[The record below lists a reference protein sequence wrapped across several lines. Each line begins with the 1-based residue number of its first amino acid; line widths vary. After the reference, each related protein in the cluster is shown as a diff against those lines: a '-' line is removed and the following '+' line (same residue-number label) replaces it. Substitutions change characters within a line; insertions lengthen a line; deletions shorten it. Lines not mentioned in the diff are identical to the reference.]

1 MVAREFPAIHLIAG
15 AENRGF
21 AGGVNAALEGI
32 VSDCVLVMNPDV
44 ELNAETV
51 LAMAAFLERTPRAA
65 AVAPLLRGR
74 DGASQSHLYRRFPT
88 RTQIS
93 LFWTALAP
101 FSRAVPWLRRRWFE
115 HDLRGNAPVAVDQLP
130 GAAFMVS
137 HRILHEVGPM
147 DPDYFIWFEDVDWC
161 YRARQAGYELWVLTV
176 AGALHEGGASF
187 RSWSAETRVLQF
199 YRAFFRFLCK
209 HRLDTLRRFALPVL
223 TADLVLKQAVLTLA
237 RPFRSAA
244 PDRSVSLAAARAAIR
259 DVVARCVKGQLV
271 RLTSHDVHDPAAR
284 ARVEWRSAPD
294 ATPPMMNQ
302 SGIDVIIVN
311 WNGRRFLPACI
322 ASLKRS
328 SVRARIVV
336 VDNGSNDGSVSYV
349 QGEHPDLTV
358 LPLGA
363 NVGYAA
369 GANAGLRATRGRYAM
384 IMNPDVMVSADH
396 LKVLSDCLN
405 GDASIGAA
413 QGKLYQIAP
422 EDFVLERVSPAR
434 IDSAGHMI
442 RRSRMVVDRGQG
454 NPDGPL
460 YDREASVFSACGA
473 ALFLRR
479 SMLEDIAPDGEFFGE
494 SFFAYKEDIDVC
506 WRARLLGWDVRYVPA
521 AVAHHVRA
529 APLDPEAWRRMPLTV
544 RRHSW
549 KNHYLLMIRND
560 RAADIVRALPF
571 IAAWELGRLGH
582 AFLRDPRVL
591 RAYIDLARALP
602 SALRDRRALLR
613 RQRAAPAAM
622 RRWFGAEPLPVN
634 APAPPASFTQSLA
647 SR

>member
-1 MVAREFPAIHLIAG
+1 M
-15 AENRGF
+15 
-21 AGGVNAALEGI
+21 
-32 VSDCVLVMNPDV
+32 
-44 ELNAETV
+44 
-51 LAMAAFLERTPRAA
+51 
-65 AVAPLLRGR
+65 
-74 DGASQSHLYRRFPT
+74 YRRFPT
-88 RTQIS
+88 LAQVV
-93 LFWTALAP
+93 LFWTMLGALTRRIGP
-101 FSRAVPWLRRRWFE
+101 LRRALFE
-115 HDLRGNAPVAVDQLP
+115 HDLRGDLPVHVDQLP
-130 GAAFMVS
+130 GAAFMMNAAAL
-137 HRILHEVGPM
+137 RTVGVM
-147 DPDYFIWFEDVDWC
+147 DDGYFIWWEDVDWC
-161 YRARQAGYELWVLTV
+161 YRARRCGVPLTV
-176 AGALHEGGASF
+176 LSAAKFRHAGGASF
-187 RSWSAETRVLQF
+187 TGWTTETRVFQF
-199 YRAFFRFLCK
+199 YRAFYRFLSC
-209 HRLDTLRRFALPVL
+209 HGLVRLARRVTPIIRVDLAIKDALLGLRRVIRRPHGNAAASL
-223 TADLVLKQAVLTLA
+223 ADTREEVRSMASDVS
-237 RPFRSAA
+237 RGIVRHFRSAGRERLA
-244 PDRSVSLAAARAAIR
+244 QPSFNTEAGKGRNPDLDIV
-259 DVVARCVKGQLV
+259 
-271 RLTSHDVHDPAAR
+271 
-284 ARVEWRSAPD
+284 
-294 ATPPMMNQ
+294 
-302 SGIDVIIVN
+302 IVN
-311 WNGRRFLPACI
+311 WNGLLYLPASL
-322 ASLKRS
+322 AALKRATIP
-328 SVRARIVV
+328 RRIVV
-336 VDNGSNDGSVSYV
+336 VDNGSTDGSCEYLRSAHGDVEII
-349 QGEHPDLTV
+349 QLAT
-358 LPLGA
+358 
-363 NVGYAA
+363 NCGYAG
-369 GANAGLRATRGRYAM
+369 GANAGLRHVDGRYALV
-384 IMNPDVMVSADH
+384 MNPDVLLAP
-396 LKVLSDCLN
+396 DCLETLKSRF
-405 GDASIGAA
+405 DQDEKIGAA
-413 QGKLYQIAP
+413 QGKLYQISP
-422 EDFVLERVSPAR
+422 EQFVSGQAR
-434 IDSAGHMI
+434 TGGTIDSAGHMI